1 MRAFDPASADASGS
15 LSRRNAHPQNKLDK
29 LERLG
34 IAAYVFK
41 SKSPSCGWKN
51 VQKFNRSG
59 RCLSAS
65 GQGIFAALVKR
76 RFPNIPVIEETDFPE
91 LLDMMD

>member
-1 MRAFDPASADASGS
+1 MQLNTPCDDWA
-15 LSRRNAHPQNKLDK
+15 QNKLDK

>member
-1 MRAFDPASADASGS
+1 MSDEFADDLNVAEGLSAVYT
-15 LSRRNAHPQNKLDK
+15 